1 MILAL
6 IAVERL
12 GSTELPDVPT
22 GWKDVEALGA
32 PTRYSVDV
40 ERYRFGTTDVRN
52 PAFYPIRRDP
62 VTREIVTSEESFP
75 ARVAP
80 EWNTHNIGP
89 QLGSHWANTVI
100 HQPVGE
106 NGTRSRKTSPLAACL

>member
-32 PTRYSVDV
+32 PTRYFVDV
-40 ERYRFGTTDVRN
+40 ERYHFGTADVG
-52 PAFYPIRRDP
+52 ID
-62 VTREIVTSEESFP
+62 
-75 ARVAP
+75 
-80 EWNTHNIGP
+80 
-89 QLGSHWANTVI
+89 
-100 HQPVGE
+100 
-106 NGTRSRKTSPLAACL
+106 